1 MKTQVTINKRNK
13 EIDCNKTDLLFNS
26 SLENLETETSITIS
40 TENISSNIGSDNNN
54 NIQSTNVHPEKIQQ
68 TFVTVESYN
77 AFYDDYTEYKPSS

>member
-54 NIQSTNVHPEKIQQ
+54 IQSTNVHPEKIQQ

-77 AFYDDYTEYKPSS
+77 GFYDDYTEYKPSS